1 VTYLDAASSEPLSP
15 AAREAFL
22 AALDAGWADPRRLH
36 REGRR
41 ARLLVDQARET
52 VASLIGARADE
63 ITFTTSGTD
72 AIWRGVGGL
81 ATRSAPGGRCLV
93 CAVEHSAVIKAT
105 EWVAR
110 GPGAVSDVVLVPVD
124 ADGRLD
130 LGAFADLVGTGDA
143 MACVQ
148 TANHE
153 VGTLQPVAE
162 AWEVAAAIGV
172 PLVVDAGASA
182 GRIPVPETWSVL
194 SASAHK
200 WGGPAGV
207 GVLGVRASL
216 NWRPLGP
223 WAAPDS
229 DTTSGRAYA
238 NIPAIVSAAIALETS
253 LAESEATNARLSR
266 LVDRLRDR
274 LPRVVPDLQVH
285 GPAEGRLPHIVSF
298 SVLYLDGEALVTELD
313 REGFAVSSGSACTSD
328 TLQPSHVLAAMG
340 VLTHGNVRV
349 SLPVTTTDAEI
360 ESFLAVL
367 PQVVTRL
374 RSAAGVSEL

>member
-1 VTYLDAASSEPLSP
+1 MTYLDAASSEPLSP
-15 AAREAFL
+15 VARETFL

-52 VASLIGARADE
+52 VASLMSARGAE

-81 ATRSAPGGRCLV
+81 ATRSSPGGRCIV
-93 CAVEHSAVIKAT
+93 GAVEHSAVIKAT
-105 EWVAR
+105 EWAAR
-110 GPGAVSDVVLVPVD
+110 RSGADNEVGLVPVD

-130 LGAFADLVGTGDA
+130 LSAFADLIGTGDA

-148 TANHE
+148 TSNHE

-162 AWEVAAAIGV
+162 AWEVAEAIGV
-172 PLVVDAGASA
+172 PLVVDAAASA

-194 SASAHK
+194 TASAHK

-207 GVLGVRASL
+207 GVLGVRASVD
-216 NWRPLGP
+216 WRPLGP
-223 WAAPDS
+223 WAASDS
-229 DTTSGRAYA
+229 DTTSGRAYP
-238 NIPAIVSAAIALETS
+238 NIPAIVAATIALESS
-253 LAESEATNARLSR
+253 LAEAEATNRRLSR
-266 LVDRLRDR
+266 LVDRLRER

-285 GPAEGRLPHIVSF
+285 GPAEGRLAHIVSF

-349 SLPVTTTDAEI
+349 SLPVTTTEADI

-367 PQVVTRL
+367 PEVVTRL
-374 RSAAGVSEL
+374 RSETGVSEL